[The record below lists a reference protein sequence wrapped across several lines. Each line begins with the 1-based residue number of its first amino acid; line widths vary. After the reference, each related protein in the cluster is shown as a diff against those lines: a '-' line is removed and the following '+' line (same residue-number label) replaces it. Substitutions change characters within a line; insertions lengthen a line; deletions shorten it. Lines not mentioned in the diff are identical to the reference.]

1 MVCFL
6 KQETENTH
14 SLSLSVLGKG
24 VKYWFIQSIVAFSL
38 KNNTLLK
45 KKKREKERKKERKK
59 RKEKKRKE
67 KNKPRRA

>member
-1 MVCFL
+1 
-6 KQETENTH
+6 
-14 SLSLSVLGKG
+14 

-45 KKKREKERKKERKK
+45 KKRERKK

-67 KNKPRRA
+67 KTRKEKNKPRRA